1 MDGNIFLVGERVIT
15 LALIL
20 LAGVYARKINILD
33 DATTKKFSAFLVN
46 ITQPLMIIA
55 SFQMEFDIDRLREG
69 AWIFVVSAA
78 VHLIVAAIAWLLFKP
93 VRNFE
98 ARKIY
103 QMGTVFANI
112 GFLGFPVLSVIFGY
126 ELGIFYGVFYTMFFN
141 FFVWTYGVYLIS
153 KKSDEKNME
162 SMESKVKL
170 PLRKI
175 FLNANMISSVA
186 GILMFVLRIRI
197 PTVLLDSVQL
207 VGDMTFPL
215 AMIIIGSLIC
225 TIKFKEVFAD
235 KRIYYF
241 LFVKLL
247 LLPVVMLLIGAMLNI
262 PSLFVYIGALM
273 LAMPSGALVA
283 ILAETYESDAKAAAA
298 NVGISTLF
306 SIITIPAVLW
316 IIELVLG

>member
-1 MDGNIFLVGERVIT
+1 MDGNIFLVGERVVT

-33 DATTKKFSAFLVN
+33 EATTKKFSAFLVN
-46 ITQPLMIIA
+46 VTQPLMIIA
-55 SFQMEFDIDRLREG
+55 SFQMEFDINRLREG
-69 AWIFVVSAA
+69 AWIFVLSAVIHSLTA
-78 VHLIVAAIAWLLFKP
+78 VIAWLLFKP
-93 VRNFE
+93 IRDFE
-98 ARKIY
+98 ARKVY
-103 QMGTVFANI
+103 QMSSIFANI

-153 KKSDEKNME
+153 KKADAKN
-162 SMESKVKL
+162 KVKV

-175 FLNANMISSVA
+175 FLNAGMLSSVA

-197 PTVLLDSVQL
+197 PYVLLSSVQL

-225 TIKFKEVFAD
+225 TIKFKEVLLD
-235 KRIYYF
+235 KRIYYSI
-241 LFVKLL
+241 FVKLL
-247 LLPVVMLLIGAMLNI
+247 LLPVIMLAIGTLLNL
-262 PSLFVYIGALM
+262 PTLLVYIGALM
-273 LAMPSGALVA
+273 LAMPSGAMVA
-283 ILAETYESDAKAAAA
+283 ILAETYESDAKGAAA

-316 IIELVLG
+316 LIEWMLG

>member
-1 MDGNIFLVGERVIT
+1 MDGNMFLVGERVIT

-69 AWIFVVSAA
+69 AWIFVVSA
-78 VHLIVAAIAWLLFKP
+78 VIHLLVAAIAWLLFKP

-98 ARKIY
+98 TRKIY
-103 QMGTVFANI
+103 QMGTIFANI

-153 KKSDEKNME
+153 KKSEAKN
-162 SMESKVKL
+162 KVKL